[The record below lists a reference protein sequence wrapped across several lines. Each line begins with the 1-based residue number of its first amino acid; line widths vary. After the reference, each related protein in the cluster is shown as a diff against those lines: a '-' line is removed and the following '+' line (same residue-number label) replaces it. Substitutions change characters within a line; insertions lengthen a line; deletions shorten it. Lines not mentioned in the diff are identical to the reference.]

1 MSYQTPICHPLDY
14 VTHCGIIKS
23 TMSIFDRFRHHDTA
37 QSPIQQLPGMNP
49 SYDELMA
56 ARQAN
61 NEELDA
67 GAQSRREIV
76 DAAAAAG
83 RVVIHNSEVT
93 GEVPVVAQ
101 APSASETA
109 PDHTA
114 PEQPAA

>member
-1 MSYQTPICHPLDY
+1 
-14 VTHCGIIKS
+14 
-23 TMSIFDRFRHHDTA
+23 MSIFDRFRHHDTA
-37 QSPIQQLPGMNP
+37 QSPQQQLPSMNP